1 MLNLIAETRVLAFKF
16 LGKVLSI
23 PDWAI
28 SIVFIFKTS
37 LTRQD
42 VHVKREVKLFHCEV
56 RTSDQ
61 VLCRRRYTQLHN
73 V

>member
-28 SIVFIFKTS
+28 NIVFIFRTS
-37 LTRQD
+37 LTRPD
-42 VHVKREVKLFHCEV
+42 VRVKREVKLFCYEV
-56 RTSDQ
+56 PTFDKGLS
-61 VLCRRRYTQLHN
+61 RR
-73 V
+73 